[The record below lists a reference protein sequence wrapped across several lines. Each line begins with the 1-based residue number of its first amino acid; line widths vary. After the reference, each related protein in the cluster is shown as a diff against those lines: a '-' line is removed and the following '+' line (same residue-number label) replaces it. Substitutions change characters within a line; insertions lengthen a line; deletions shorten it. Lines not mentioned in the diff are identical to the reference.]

1 MPKLER
7 WPKIPASIRVH
18 LTERMRDRKISV
30 EDLNQ
35 LRLWVKSSP
44 EVPSGRW
51 YKDFGTFK
59 LCGEGKFS
67 KTFLLSGQS
76 ADGQKL

>member
-1 MPKLER
+1 MPKLEH
-7 WPKIPASIRVH
+7 WPKIPAPVREH
-18 LTERMRDRKISV
+18 LTERMRDRSISV
-30 EDLNQ
+30 EDLNH
-35 LRLWVKSSP
+35 LRLWVETTP

-59 LCGEGKFS
+59 LCGEGKFP
-67 KTFLLSGQS
+67 KTFLLPGQS